1 MKKNAVTLLL
11 FSCMTIFF
19 SCSTKVD
26 LYADYKDIAIIYG
39 LVDINADTNY
49 LRITKAFCGNN
60 DHPINA
66 YEVALISDSS
76 NYPEKL
82 DAYILEMQNTLGQH
96 YHATG
101 RKLPLD
107 TLTIHNKEQGLFY
120 APDQMLYYTT
130 EKFFPSEN
138 GNRYKYQLVIVKPN
152 GDTLK
157 AETTPVGGN
166 LSLLG
171 TSANFQSHPSETMN
185 KLSFRSSPEGQLYEI
200 KMQFNYPEQHTGQ
213 AMTQKHVS
221 WSYGA
226 RTLEA
231 YDKVPGTENVYFLE
245 YSVNTLFSYLSTAI
259 GNDTVW
265 NASHPN
271 VVRYID
277 NFVVTLSVG
286 GHELY
291 ESFLMNSVLDNGLT
305 TNAFSNI
312 EGEGIG
318 LFSSRTN
325 IVKNL
330 RLSGSTLTDLFG
342 MTAWG
347 FKEE

>member
-1 MKKNAVTLLL
+1 MKKAIYSLVV
-11 FSCMTIFF
+11 FACIAISA
-19 SCSTKVD
+19 CSTKVD
-26 LYADYKDIAIIYG
+26 LYADYKDIAVIYG

-49 LRITKAFCGNN
+49 LRISKAFCGSN
-60 DHPINA
+60 DNPINA

-76 NYPEKL
+76 NYTEKL
-82 DAYILEMQNTLGQH
+82 DAYIIEFQRTLGQQ
-96 YHATG
+96 YQATG
-101 RKLPLD
+101 RKLLLD

-120 APDQMLYYTT
+120 APDQVLYYTT

-166 LSLLG
+166 VSLLG
-171 TSANFQSHPSETMN
+171 TLADFQSRPSEATN
-185 KLSFRSSPEGQLYEI
+185 KLSFRSSPEGQLYDI
-200 KMQFNYPEQHTGQ
+200 KMQFNYREQHTGQ
-213 AMTQKHVS
+213 AMTRKHVS

-226 RTLEA
+226 KTLES
-231 YDKVPGTENVYFLE
+231 YDKVPGTEDVYFME
-245 YSVNTLFSYLSTAI
+245 YSVNTLFNYLSTAI
-259 GNDTVW
+259 GSDTIW
-265 NASHPN
+265 DANHPN
-271 VVRYID
+271 VVRHID

-291 ESFLMNSVLDNGLT
+291 ESFLMNSVLNNGLT

-325 IVKNL
+325 IVKTIGL
-330 RLSGSTLTDLFG
+330 TSSTLTDLFG
-342 MTAWG
+342 MKAWG

>member
-1 MKKNAVTLLL
+1 MKITIYSLLVFVCTA
-11 FSCMTIFF
+11 FSA
-19 SCSTKVD
+19 CSTKVD
-26 LYADYKDIAIIYG
+26 LYADYKDIAVIYG
-39 LVDINADTNY
+39 LVDINADTNF
-49 LRITKAFCGNN
+49 LRISKAFCGSN
-60 DHPINA
+60 DNPINA

-82 DAYILEMQNTLGQH
+82 DAYIIEFQRTLGQQH
-96 YHATG
+96 QATG
-101 RKLPLD
+101 RKLLLD

-120 APDQMLYYTT
+120 APDQVLYYTT

-157 AETTPVGGN
+157 AETTPVGGKV
-166 LSLLG
+166 SLLG
-171 TSANFQSHPSETMN
+171 TLANFQSRPSEATN
-185 KLSFRSSPEGQLYEI
+185 KLSFRSSPEGQLYDI
-200 KMQFNYPEQHTGQ
+200 KMQFNYREQHTGQ
-213 AMTQKHVS
+213 AMTCKHVS

-226 RTLEA
+226 RTLEE
-231 YDKVPGTENVYFLE
+231 YDKVPGTEDVYFLE
-245 YSVNTLFSYLSTAI
+245 YSVNTLFNYLSTAI
-259 GNDTVW
+259 GNDTIW
-265 NASHPN
+265 DANHPN
-271 VVRYID
+271 VVRHID

-291 ESFLMNSVLDNGLT
+291 ENFLMNSVLNNGLT

-325 IVKNL
+325 IVKTMGL
-330 RLSGSTLTDLFG
+330 TSSTLTDLFG
-342 MTAWG
+342 MKAWG

>member
-1 MKKNAVTLLL
+1 MKKAIYSLVV
-11 FSCMTIFF
+11 FACIAISA
-19 SCSTKVD
+19 CSTKVD
-26 LYADYKDIAIIYG
+26 LYADYKDIAVIYG
-39 LVDINADTNY
+39 LVDINADTNF
-49 LRITKAFCGNN
+49 LRISKAFCGSN
-60 DHPINA
+60 DNPINA

-82 DAYILEMQNTLGQH
+82 DAYIIEFQRTLGQQ
-96 YHATG
+96 YQATG
-101 RKLPLD
+101 RKLLLD

-120 APDQMLYYTT
+120 APDQVLYYTT

-157 AETTPVGGN
+157 AETTPVGGKV
-166 LSLLG
+166 SLLG
-171 TSANFQSHPSETMN
+171 TLANFQSRPSEATN
-185 KLSFRSSPEGQLYEI
+185 KLSFRSSPEGQLYDI
-200 KMQFNYPEQHTGQ
+200 KMQFNYREQHTGQ
-213 AMTQKHVS
+213 TMTRKHVS
-221 WSYGA
+221 WSYGS
-226 RTLEA
+226 RTLEG
-231 YDKVPGTENVYFLE
+231 YDKVPGTEDVYFME
-245 YSVNTLFSYLSTAI
+245 YSVNTLFNYLSTAI
-259 GNDTVW
+259 GSDTIW
-265 NASHPN
+265 DANHPN
-271 VVRYID
+271 VVRHID

-291 ESFLMNSVLDNGLT
+291 ESFLMNSVLNNGLT

-325 IVKNL
+325 IVKTMGL
-330 RLSGSTLTDLFG
+330 TSSTLTDLFG
-342 MTAWG
+342 MEAWG

>member
-1 MKKNAVTLLL
+1 MKTTIYSLLVFVCIA
-11 FSCMTIFF
+11 FSA
-19 SCSTKVD
+19 CSTKVD
-26 LYADYKDIAIIYG
+26 LYADYKDIAVIYG

-49 LRITKAFCGNN
+49 LRISKAFCGSN
-60 DHPINA
+60 DNPINA

-82 DAYILEMQNTLGQH
+82 DAYIIEFQRTLGQQ
-96 YHATG
+96 YQATG
-101 RKLPLD
+101 RQMPLD
-107 TLTIHNKEQGLFY
+107 TLSIHNKEQGLFY
-120 APDQMLYYTT
+120 APDQVLYYTT

-166 LSLLG
+166 VSLLG
-171 TSANFQSHPSETMN
+171 TLANFQSRPSEATN
-185 KLSFRSSPEGQLYEI
+185 KLSFRSSPEAQLYDI
-200 KMQFNYPEQHTGQ
+200 KMQFNYREQHTGQ
-213 AMTQKHVS
+213 AMTRKHVS

-226 RTLEA
+226 KTLEG
-231 YDKVPGTENVYFLE
+231 YDKVPGTEDVYFME
-245 YSVNTLFSYLSTAI
+245 YSVNTLFNYLSTAI
-259 GNDTVW
+259 GSDTIW
-265 NASHPN
+265 DANHPN
-271 VVRYID
+271 VVRHID
-277 NFVVTLSVG
+277 NFVITLSVG

-291 ESFLMNSVLDNGLT
+291 ESFLMNSVLNNGLT

-325 IVKNL
+325 IVKTMGL
-330 RLSGSTLTDLFG
+330 TSSTLTDLFG
-342 MTAWG
+342 MEAWG